1 MKDIIK
7 DTVFNPLTKARID
20 SLPRAIAFWKV
31 TPRCSTAG
39 NPDNSV
45 KNGMVTLGWVVLI
58 CQNFQVA
65 VEKQFDCFV
74 QLLFFKHTL
83 KFKFIIFLSSVVF
96 LPYL

>member
-45 KNGMVTLGWVVLI
+45 KNGTVTLGWSS
-58 CQNFQVA
+58 
-65 VEKQFDCFV
+65 
-74 QLLFFKHTL
+74 LFAR
-83 KFKFIIFLSSVVF
+83 IFRW
-96 LPYL
+96 